1 MGHDTRSP
9 RRSQGA
15 PAWSN
20 ETLRSLRIWA
30 IAFLASRAIYGATA
44 ADLAQRALLAL
55 IQSASFDPGATF
67 DPGAARAWFTGILRH
82 EWLSYRRW
90 FVTRAEVPLF
100 IAERESDAAE
110 LAGPSH
116 EGRVEARELGRVLAS
131 STTPERWR
139 AIVGSAQG
147 FTAAELAAAE
157 GIPLGTLYSRL
168 WKGRAAV
175 VRALVLVLLQARR
188 SLRSK

>member
-1 MGHDTRSP
+1 MMALVLGEGFAKHD
-9 RRSQGA
+9 A
-15 PAWSN
+15 
-20 ETLRSLRIWA
+20 EDA
-30 IAFLASRAIYGATA
+30 IQVA
-44 ADLAQRALLAL
+44 AVRALRGP
-55 IQSASFDPGATF
+55 FVPDPAR
-67 DPGAARAWFTGILRH
+67 DPRDAFKAWIMGILAHVVAEHRGRA
-82 EWLSYRRW
+82 RR
-90 FVTRAEVPLF
+90 RGEVPLF
-100 IAERESDAAE
+100 AADAE